1 MYYDLTKILS
11 YNAFLNI
18 LIGGRGIGKTYS
30 CSKFVTKQFIKK
42 GEQFAYIRRYK
53 SDLKKSVPKFFEA
66 LNKNEEFPGHKLY
79 TKGDSFFIDDKQCG
93 YAFTLST
100 AQDLKSSNFS
110 NVKYIIFDEFI
121 LEEGQKHYIKNE
133 VESLLGLIETIARL
147 RDIKIFMLAN
157 AVTIANPYFIYFD
170 LSLPYG
176 SDIKTF
182 KDGLILVNYIESSEE
197 FIKTK
202 KNSNFGKLIEGTEFG
217 DYAINNTFRL
227 DNKTFVEKKTG
238 SSKCSFYFQFQNK
251 LYGVWFDFNAG
262 KIFVSED
269 YNPNVQFFACTKDDQ
284 TPNTMLISEAKN
296 YSCWKIF
303 VKNYKLGNV
312 YFESLKIKQA
322 TLELLRIMLIK

>member
-1 MYYDLTKILS
+1 MYYDLTKVLS

-30 CSKFVTKQFIKK
+30 ASKFVTKQFIKK
-42 GEQFAYIRRYK
+42 GEEFAYIRRYK
-53 SDLKKSVPKFFEA
+53 TEIKKSVPKFFDS
-66 LNKNEEFPGHKLY
+66 LIKNDEFPNHKL
-79 TKGDSFFIDDKQCG
+79 TAKNNSFYIDDKICG

-121 LEEGQKHYIKNE
+121 LEEGQKHYLKNE
-133 VESLLGLIETIARL
+133 VEALLSLIETIARNREVKVFL
-147 RDIKIFMLAN
+147 LAN
-157 AVTIANPYFIYFD
+157 AVTVANPYFIYWD

-182 KDGLILVNYIESSEE
+182 KNGLILVNYIESSEE
-197 FIKTK
+197 FLNAK
-202 KNSNFGKLIEGTEFG
+202 KNSSFGKLIEGTEYG
-217 DYAINNTFRL
+217 DYAINNNFRL

-238 SSKCSFYFQFQNK
+238 TSKCSFYFQFQNK
-251 LYGVWFDFNAG
+251 LYGVWFDFNVG

-269 YNPNVQFFACTKDDQ
+269 FNPNVQFFACTKDDQ

>member
-1 MYYDLTKILS
+1 MYYDLTKVLS

-30 CSKFVTKQFIKK
+30 ASKFVTKQFIKK
-42 GEQFAYIRRYK
+42 GEEFAYIRRYK
-53 SDLKKSVPKFFEA
+53 TEIKKSVPKFFDS
-66 LNKNEEFPGHKLY
+66 LIKNDEFPNHKLMA
-79 TKGDSFFIDDKQCG
+79 KNNSFYIDDKICG

-121 LEEGQKHYIKNE
+121 LEEGQKHYLKNE
-133 VESLLGLIETIARL
+133 VEALLSLIETIARNREVKVFL
-147 RDIKIFMLAN
+147 LAN
-157 AVTIANPYFIYFD
+157 AVTVANPYFIYWD

-197 FIKTK
+197 FLNAK
-202 KNSNFGKLIEGTEFG
+202 KNSSFGKLIEGTEYG
-217 DYAINNTFRL
+217 DYAINNNFRL

-238 SSKCSFYFQFQNK
+238 TSKCSFYFQFQNK
-251 LYGVWFDFNAG
+251 LYGVWFDFNVG

-269 YNPNVQFFACTKDDQ
+269 FNPNVQFFACTKDDQ

>member
-1 MYYDLTKILS
+1 MYYDLTKVLS

-30 CSKFVTKQFIKK
+30 CSKFVAKQFIKK
-42 GEQFAYIRRYK
+42 NEEFAYVRRYK
-53 SDLKKSVPKFFEA
+53 TELKKSVPKFFDA

-79 TKGDSFFIDDKQCG
+79 SKNNSFYIDDKQCG

-121 LEEGQKHYIKNE
+121 LEEGQKHYLKNE
-133 VESLLGLIETIARL
+133 VEALLSLIETIART
-147 RDIKIFMLAN
+147 RDVKVFLLAN

-182 KDGLILVNYIESSEE
+182 KDGLVLVNYIESSEA
-197 FIKTK
+197 FLNAK
-202 KNSNFGKLIEGTEFG
+202 KNSSFGKLIEGTEFG
-217 DYAINNTFRL
+217 DYAINNNFRL

-238 SSKCSFYFQFQNK
+238 TSKCSFAFQFKNK
-251 LYGVWFDFNAG
+251 IYGVWFDFNAG

-269 YNPNVQFFACTKDDQ
+269 FNDNVQFFACTKEDQ
-284 TPNTMLISEAKN
+284 TPNTMLLSAAKE
-296 YSCWKIF
+296 YHCWKLF

-322 TLELLRIMLIK
+322 TQELLRIMLIK

>member
-30 CSKFVTKQFIKK
+30 CSKFVAKQFIKK
-42 GEQFAYIRRYK
+42 NEEFAYVRRYK
-53 SDLKKSVPKFFEA
+53 TELKKSVPKFFDA
-66 LNKNEEFPGHKLY
+66 LNKNEEFPGHKLSS
-79 TKGDSFFIDDKQCG
+79 KNNSFYIDDKICG

-121 LEEGQKHYIKNE
+121 LEEGQKHYLKNE
-133 VESLLGLIETIARL
+133 VEALLSLIETIART
-147 RDIKIFMLAN
+147 RDVKVFLLAN
-157 AVTIANPYFIYFD
+157 AVTIANPYFIYWD
-170 LSLPYG
+170 LTLPYG
-176 SDIKTF
+176 SDVKTF

-197 FIKTK
+197 FLNAK
-202 KNSNFGKLIEGTEFG
+202 KNSSFGKLIEGTEFG
-217 DYAINNTFRL
+217 EYAINNNFRL

-238 SSKCSFYFQFQNK
+238 TSKCSFAFQFKNK
-251 LYGVWFDFNAG
+251 IYGAWFDFNVG

-269 YNPNVQFFACTKDDQ
+269 YNENVQFFACTKEDQ
-284 TPNTMLISEAKN
+284 TPNTMLLSAAKD
-296 YSCWKIF
+296 YSCWKLF

-322 TLELLRIMLIK
+322 TQELLRIMLIK

>member
-1 MYYDLTKILS
+1 MYYDLSKVLS

-30 CSKFVTKQFIKK
+30 ASKFVSKQFIKK
-42 GEQFAYIRRYK
+42 NEEFAYIRRYK
-53 SDLKKSVPKFFEA
+53 TELKKSVPKFFDA
-66 LNKNEEFPGHKLY
+66 LNKNEEFKGHKLY
-79 TKGDSFFIDDKQCG
+79 SKNNSFYIDNKVCG

-121 LEEGQKHYIKNE
+121 LEEGQKHYLKNE
-133 VESLLGLIETIARL
+133 VEALLSLIETIARNREVKVFL
-147 RDIKIFMLAN
+147 LAN

-182 KDGLILVNYIESSEE
+182 RDGLILVNYIESSEE
-197 FIKTK
+197 FLNAK
-202 KNSNFGKLIEGTEFG
+202 KNSSFGKLIEGTDYG

-238 SSKCSFYFQFQNK
+238 TSKCNFAFQFRNK
-251 LYGVWFDFNAG
+251 IYGVWFDFNEG

-269 YNPNVQFFACTKDDQ
+269 YLENVQFFACTKEDQ
-284 TPNTMLISEAKN
+284 TPNTMLISAAKDYN
-296 YSCWKIF
+296 CWKLF

-322 TLELLRIMLIK
+322 TQDLLKLMLIK

>member
-30 CSKFVTKQFIKK
+30 CSKFVAKQFIKK
-42 GEQFAYIRRYK
+42 NEEFAYVRRYK
-53 SDLKKSVPKFFEA
+53 TELKKSVPKFFDA
-66 LNKNEEFPGHKLY
+66 LNKNEEFPGHKLLS
-79 TKGDSFFIDDKQCG
+79 KNNSFYIDDKICG

-121 LEEGQKHYIKNE
+121 LEEGQKHYLKNE
-133 VESLLGLIETIARL
+133 VEALLSLIETIART
-147 RDIKIFMLAN
+147 RDVKVFLLAN
-157 AVTIANPYFIYFD
+157 AVTIANPYFIYWD
-170 LSLPYG
+170 LTLPYG
-176 SDIKTF
+176 SDVKTF

-197 FIKTK
+197 FLNTK
-202 KNSNFGKLIEGTEFG
+202 KNSSFGKLIEGTEFG
-217 DYAINNTFRL
+217 EYAINNNFRL

-238 SSKCSFYFQFQNK
+238 SSKCSFAFQFKNK
-251 LYGVWFDFNAG
+251 IYGAWFDYNAG

-269 YNPNVQFFACTKDDQ
+269 YTENVQFFACTKDDQ
-284 TPNTMLISEAKN
+284 TPNTMLLSVAKD
-296 YSCWKIF
+296 YTCWKLF

-312 YFESLKIKQA
+312 FFESLKIKQA
-322 TLELLRIMLIK
+322 TQELLRIMLIK